1 MLFNETELIVKMKND
16 SREAF
21 FIFYQKYLPLVENFA
36 LSLVKEP
43 DVAKEISQ
51 NVFIK
56 IWDRRRKLENVDSF
70 KSYLFRMTKNAVY
83 DYFRSC
89 KGRALVSLDEM
100 SENISLGDFSI
111 DTGGPDIDSKNLL
124 MKVLIEMDRLPEKC
138 RKVFIMSRMLG
149 MKNQEI
155 ADTLAISLKTVEYHI
170 TNALAILRKKVKI

>member
-56 IWDRRRKLENVDSF
+56 IWDRRRHLDNVESF
-70 KSYLFRMTKNAVY
+70 RSYLFKMTKNAVY
-83 DYFRSC
+83 DYFRTYRS
-89 KGRALVSLDEM
+89 RTVSFDDM
-100 SENISLGDFSI
+100 SGKISPGDFAVEANV
-111 DTGGPDIDSKNLL
+111 PDIDSKNLL
-124 MKVLIEMDRLPEKC
+124 MKAFVEMDRLPDKC
-138 RKVFIMSRMLG
+138 RKIFIMSRMLG
-149 MKNQEI
+149 MKNKEI
-155 ADTLAISLKTVEYHI
+155 ADSIGISVKTVEYHI
-170 TNALAILRKKVKI
+170 SSALSILRKNVKM